1 MEFIK
6 VDQNRFMIKDSN
18 GRIVSK
24 EEKLQLEKKELI
36 LEDIDGCNC
45 QEETTKKIIKINE
58 ELNEPSTIKK
68 TTKPNKRHNK

>member
-6 VDQNRFMIKDSN
+6 VDKDRFMIKDSN

-36 LEDIDGCNC
+36 LEDIKGCDC

-68 TTKPNKRHNK
+68 TTKLNKRHNK